1 MTSPELT
8 MNPRIALGIALSL
21 VVAVG
26 CNRSSTDSSRR
37 GVSATALNSADA
49 APATT
54 ASALAANA
62 NSVIRTVLEPHS
74 VSALELKDDV
84 QGKFARSHIAFALN
98 VYRKLSA
105 NKPDDNLVFSP
116 ISLQLALG
124 VTVVGARGGGGENR
138 LARVMA
144 PGVKPERINDV
155 MQSWQEQLLRS
166 MNTLTQP
173 GTERVGVLRF
183 ANSLWLDDSLQPSS
197 AFVDKSRQYYGLGVF
212 RMPIR
217 GASSSSLGVLN
228 QWVSEQ
234 TDSRIVQMVKS
245 LTSLDTAV
253 LVSAAYFKTKFVSPF
268 GSVEPEPFV
277 PKPGAKAT
285 VDMMHNVLRTRVT
298 QSLSYQAVELELLY
312 GATSLVSIMPVSGS
326 LQSFIH
332 GLSAPKWSQILMDLE
347 HNKRTVE
354 LHWPKVDFR
363 NRYDNIQS
371 ALGLPPGPVP
381 LPFISPSCAISQVV
395 HEATFVANK
404 DGIEVPSAAG
414 TTMQSG
420 APSTAKEDGSLEM
433 RFDHPFMFAIIHRL
447 TGSILFV
454 GQVTAP

>member
-1 MTSPELT
+1 
-8 MNPRIALGIALSL
+8 
-21 VVAVG
+21 
-26 CNRSSTDSSRR
+26 
-37 GVSATALNSADA
+37 
-49 APATT
+49 
-54 ASALAANA
+54 
-62 NSVIRTVLEPHS
+62 
-74 VSALELKDDV
+74 
-84 QGKFARSHIAFALN
+84 
-98 VYRKLSA
+98 
-105 NKPDDNLVFSP
+105 
-116 ISLQLALG
+116 
-124 VTVVGARGGGGENR
+124 
-138 LARVMA
+138 
-144 PGVKPERINDV
+144 
-155 MQSWQEQLLRS
+155 
-166 MNTLTQP
+166 
-173 GTERVGVLRF
+173 
-183 ANSLWLDDSLQPSS
+183 
-197 AFVDKSRQYYGLGVF
+197 VDKSRQYYGLGVF
-212 RMPIR
+212 RVPIR

-268 GSVEPEPFV
+268 GSIEPEPFI
-277 PKPGAKAT
+277 PKPGAKVT
-285 VDMMHNVLRTRVT
+285 VDMMHNMLRTRTT

-312 GATSLVSIMPVSGS
+312 GATSLVSIMPISGS

-332 GLSAPKWSQILMDLE
+332 GLSALKWSQILVDLE

-363 NRYDNIQS
+363 SRYDSIQG
-371 ALGLPPGPVP
+371 ALGLPSGHVP
-381 LPFISPSCAISQVV
+381 LPFVAPNCEISQVV

-420 APSTAKEDGSLEM
+420 TPSTAKEDGSLIM